1 MQPNWSEIWQAKG
14 GKNCAESSSTELLS
28 LLEPMELSGYD
39 GKHGTHSV
47 GTLKLKVDSLPS
59 NFHQIVAKADV
70 RILEIGCGAGAFL
83 KVLEE
88 EHTLNV
94 GGVDFSSNLL
104 EFAKNNLIAKLGLCK
119 SEANHDVGILK
130 LDRVFSSSTCHYF
143 SSEVRISN
151 VESYDFI
158 PCSR

>member
-70 RILEIGCGAGAFL
+70 RNLEIGCGAGGFL

-104 EFAKNNLIAKLGLCK
+104 EFAKNNLIAKLGWCK